1 MMLQM
6 MYFFSNT
13 HVSWPISDGA
23 MCLSW
28 PDLILHVVVGDTAF
42 KYLHLYLGHLHI
54 LRFAHKV
61 LSWEYI
67 SKEMGDLLP

>member
-13 HVSWPISDGA
+13 HMSCPLSDGA

-28 PDLILHVVVGDTAF
+28 PDLILQGVVGDTAF
-42 KYLHLYLGHLHI
+42 EYLHLYLGQLCI
-54 LRFAHKV
+54 LSFAHSFKV
-61 LSWEYI
+61 LSWDYV
-67 SKEMGDLLP
+67 SK